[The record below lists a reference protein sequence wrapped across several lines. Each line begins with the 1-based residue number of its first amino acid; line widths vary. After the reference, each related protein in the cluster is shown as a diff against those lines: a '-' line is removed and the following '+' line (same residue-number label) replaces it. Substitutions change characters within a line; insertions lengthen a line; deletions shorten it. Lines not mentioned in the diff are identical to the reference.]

1 MPVPTA
7 DDVLAL
13 IDQLPDSERL
23 ELEKRLSE
31 RLDAAWNAAVDE
43 SRRTAEKKGITDETS
58 KWRSNDDAMAN
69 EGRLRHQHLRSGGA
83 WR

>member
-43 SRRTAEKKGITDETS
+43 SRRTAEKKGITDETIQVAIQ
-58 KWRSNDDAMAN
+58 RRRYG
-69 EGRLRHQHLRSGGA
+69 E
-83 WR
+83 